1 MPPKKSKPEKEL
13 RTFSFEVWGETM
25 WTSNRERSL
34 HHFQRA
40 KLVKEWRGASA
51 TAATARKIPKKLK
64 AVEIRFTPHRRN
76 RQGRAVAGSGFVR
89 WLCLFGHPVKRHR
102 SGRRF
107 GLGELYALA
116 RNPNVVRARYRRLP
130 WDFVGQSA
138 GRSEG
143 RIHRRDPGFDPDFPV
158 GRLADG

>member
-76 RQGRAVAGSGFVR
+76 RQGRADTGGHFPVAKA
-89 WLCLFGHPVKRHR
+89 CID
-102 SGRRF
+102 
-107 GLGELYALA
+107 GLVDAGILWEDG
-116 RNPNVVRARYRRLP
+116 PEIVRRLV
-130 WDFVGQSA
+130 FE
-138 GRSEG
+138 R
-143 RIHRRDPGFDPDFPV
+143 PV
-158 GRLADG
+158 ISGDSKAYIEIVELER